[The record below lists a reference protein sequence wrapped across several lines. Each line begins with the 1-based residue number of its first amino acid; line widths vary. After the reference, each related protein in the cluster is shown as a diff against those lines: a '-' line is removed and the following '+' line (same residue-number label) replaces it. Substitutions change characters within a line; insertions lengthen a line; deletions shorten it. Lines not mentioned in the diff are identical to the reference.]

1 MRNIKKIIEEHIV
14 RNVKIYS
21 ILIIIFLLGLIIGI
35 IVVNNSS
42 ESQETEITSYI
53 NNFVTEIKNGS
64 KLDYFKLLK
73 TSIGNNLLFIF
84 LLWFMSSTV
93 IGIPIVYGV
102 IGYKGFCM
110 GYTISSV
117 VLALGTG
124 KGISFVLS
132 SMLLHNIIF
141 IRCLLSLA
149 ASGINLYKSII
160 KDRRKENIKIE
171 IIRHTIFCLIMLVI
185 MAVGSLIETY
195 ISSNLL
201 ISIVNYF

>member
-14 RNVKIYS
+14 RNVKIYL

-141 IRCLLSLA
+141 ISCLLSLA
-149 ASGINLYKSII
+149 VSGINLYKSII

-171 IIRHTIFCLIMLVI
+171 IIRHTMFCLIMLVI